1 MGTEQTKTNKSLD
14 YKFYQTI
21 SNMQEKQQN
30 NNSTSYIDEILE
42 QVLPKK
48 STTVEKRNSIIC
60 PEREAKMHKKIDELI
75 QRRRSSAKL
84 EESEALKKYQEV
96 HLMNGMRM
104 DSKFLMKTNELIMEY
119 VERTHR

>member
-1 MGTEQTKTNKSLD
+1 
-14 YKFYQTI
+14 
-21 SNMQEKQQN
+21 MQEKQQN
-30 NNSTSYIDEILE
+30 YIDEILE

-48 STTVEKRNSIIC
+48 TVEKRNSIIC
-60 PEREAKMHKKIDELI
+60 PEREAKMHKQIDELI

-119 VERTHR
+119 VERIHR

>member
-1 MGTEQTKTNKSLD
+1 MGTEKTIANKSLD

-30 NNSTSYIDEILE
+30 NTTTSYIDEILE

-48 STTVEKRNSIIC
+48 SAVEKRNSIIC
-60 PEREAKMHKKIDELI
+60 PEREAKMHKQIDELI

>member
-14 YKFYQTI
+14 HKFYQTI
-21 SNMQEKQQN
+21 SKMQEKQQN
-30 NNSTSYIDEILE
+30 NNTTSYIDEILE

-48 STTVEKRNSIIC
+48 SATVEKRNSIIC
-60 PEREAKMHKKIDELI
+60 PEREAKMHKQIDELI